1 MPIDPTKPLD
11 SVNAVKADLRTN
23 LQAAK
28 DGIETA
34 DSVLAGTAT
43 TVSGTTFGNHTFVRI
58 RCTGGATAT
67 VTLANNV
74 PAGCALEL
82 VQYGAGLVTAIPG
95 AGATLVKPAAA
106 STSTAAQYDAMIF
119 EVDTNTGTNAA
130 WRLVTRS

>member
-11 SVNAVKADLRTN
+11 GVNAVKADLRVN

-34 DSVLAGTAT
+34 DSVLAGGST
-43 TVSGTTFGNHTFVRI
+43 TISATTFGNHTFARM
-58 RCTGGATAT
+58 RCTSGAAVT
-67 VTLANNV
+67 VTLGSNV
-74 PAGCALEL
+74 LAGCALEL
-82 VQYGAGLVTAIPG
+82 VQYGTGLVTAIAG

-119 EVDTNTGTNAA
+119 EVDTNTGSNAA